1 MFAYEWGGNVGY
13 HFITITAANANPFS
27 SMFNS
32 MSRLSATQAA
42 AIKPRKLRVVTV
54 GKVDSV
60 ASLARRMAYTSLQ
73 TERFLALNG
82 LSANAAVVTGQKVK
96 IVTY

>member
-1 MFAYEWGGNVGY
+1 
-13 HFITITAANANPFS
+13 
-27 SMFNS
+27 
-32 MSRLSATQAA
+32 
-42 AIKPRKLRVVTV
+42 VVTV
-54 GKVDSV
+54 GRSDSV

-82 LSANAAVVTGQKVK
+82 LSANGQLSPGQKVK